1 MKAVIYANG
10 SSTIG
15 LGHIMRTLTIAK
27 ELKNKGIIVEYVTD
41 RSDENAVKLI
51 KDNGFNIIHITSIL
65 DYLLNSQKI
74 IYDLAI
80 IDDYNIEE
88 RDINKFYNIAR
99 KIIYIDDLAKF
110 KEYNMDL
117 LINTSIEALN
127 IDYKG
132 KAKKLL
138 GSKYA
143 LLRDEFKHIKYKLPK
158 PNVERIMITL
168 GGGDENNITKCI
180 LDLFLDN
187 YNDIEYN
194 VVLGNSYKYKDF
206 MIENYKDK
214 NVNFHINTKNMAELM
229 LNSDLVISAGGNT
242 LYELCACGTP
252 TIAVIISDNQGKF
265 VQGISRITGM
275 DYINLFE
282 NNLQAEKDNFVSIV
296 ERNIED
302 YSHRIKISKR
312 MFNLLDGEGSK
323 RIVNEIIKF
332 FWLLLLFL
340 LKRSYILIEFGGMIW
355 GNL

>member
-27 ELKNKGIIVEYVTD
+27 ELKKKGILVEYITD
-41 RSDENAVKLI
+41 RSDKNAVKLV
-51 KDNGFNIIHITSIL
+51 KDGGFNIIHVANIL
-65 DYLLNSQKI
+65 DYLLSFKSL

-88 RDINKFYNIAR
+88 HDINKFYNIAG
-99 KIIYIDDLAKF
+99 KIVYIDDLVKF

-127 IDYKG
+127 VEYKG
-132 KAKKLL
+132 KTKKLL
-138 GSKYA
+138 GPKYA
-143 LLRDEFKHIKYKLPK
+143 LLRDEFKQIKYKLPK

-168 GGGDENNITKCI
+168 GGGDENNFTKYI
-180 LDLFLDN
+180 LDLLLNN
-187 YNDIEYN
+187 YNDIEYE

-206 MIENYKDK
+206 MIQNYKDK
-214 NVNFHINTKNMAELM
+214 NINFHINTNNMAEIM
-229 LNSDLVISAGGNT
+229 LNCDLAISAGGNT

-252 TIAVIISDNQGKF
+252 TIAAIIADNQVKF

-302 YSHRIKISKR
+302 YSHRIKTSKQ
-312 MFNLLDGEGSK
+312 MLSLVDGQGSK
-323 RIVNEIIKF
+323 RIVDEIMK
-332 FWLLLLFL
+332 LF
-340 LKRSYILIEFGGMIW
+340 
-355 GNL
+355 